1 MMLKKGIL
9 CVLYFLHTVNKRQT
23 GHFPADNFIF
33 WPWILISGIIC
44 TFKMQIKV
52 TLWTWNLG
60 FWESAPKQ
68 AQKHL
73 IGNSSGMLHKWDP
86 ETLLS
91 CSDHREDTSAWGKHL
106 GRCSELQL
114 QCCWPLV
121 SHSWVMKHHP
131 GVCDQVWAEVLL
143 PKTIFCKM
151 EKQPWGTLLFLLP
164 PRWCSQG
171 DGDICLLPWAVPQ
184 RWTRL

>member
-44 TFKMQIKV
+44 TFKMLIKV
-52 TLWTWNLG
+52 SLWTWNLG

-73 IGNSSGMLHKWDP
+73 LGNSSGMLHKWDP